1 MYQAL
6 LAVIVIALAVLYAS
20 SGSGTKAT
28 TGKAAFNSPIVE
40 NKTESISEVYEVVE
54 TPERGKGMIARRDIK
69 QGELILT
76 DEEILRYFP
85 QPEEDPIEH
94 LWFQMA
100 NLTWEQVNEIQSL
113 SYPPATPPR
122 GVPLAIMMTNGYIA
136 GHSMALFTKAAR
148 MNHACGGGMN
158 VAYNW
163 RDTDGKLYM
172 HALRDIN
179 QGEELFTSY
188 INTKAPR
195 EARRKTLKEDY
206 HFDCNCPVCTLPDE
220 LSKASDE
227 RLSKLQGLFEQ
238 LQGWND
244 DSIDGKQTID
254 IVNQI
259 WDLSLQEN
267 YVNELGE
274 IAAIASMVATAHSD
288 VDAATKWNRLATKW
302 LGIAFGKDSL
312 QAKMSERWI
321 DEPQS
326 HPAYGKKEA
335 MVVGGP
341 IDVAMK
347 SLE

>member
-1 MYQAL
+1 MTQRRTGNDPSKSKKLSRKISPWRQLTRKLQQNAMYQAL
-6 LAVIVIALAVLYAS
+6 LAVIVIALAVLYAT

-28 TGKAAFNSPIVE
+28 TSSASFNSPIVE
-40 NKTESISEVYEVVE
+40 NKTESISGVYEVVE
-54 TPERGKGMIARRDIK
+54 TPDRGKGMIARRDIK

-76 DEEILRYFP
+76 DEEVLRYFP

-100 NLTWEQVNEIQSL
+100 NLTWEQVNEVQSL

-148 MNHACGGGMN
+148 MNHACAGGMN

-188 INTKAPR
+188 INAKAPR
-195 EARRKTLKEDY
+195 EAR
-206 HFDCNCPVCTLPDE
+206 
-220 LSKASDE
+220 
-227 RLSKLQGLFEQ
+227 
-238 LQGWND
+238 
-244 DSIDGKQTID
+244 
-254 IVNQI
+254 
-259 WDLSLQEN
+259 
-267 YVNELGE
+267 
-274 IAAIASMVATAHSD
+274 
-288 VDAATKWNRLATKW
+288 
-302 LGIAFGKDSL
+302 SL

-321 DEPQS
+321 DQPQS

-335 MVVGGP
+335 MIVGGP
-341 IDVAMK
+341 TDVAMK